1 MSLQLISKT
10 AANAPVKCS
19 SGVSDREEI
28 GGGGGGGGLA
38 MTEMEEGILGSE
50 EGLCYTVI
58 E

>member
-1 MSLQLISKT
+1 MPLQLISKT

-19 SGVSDREEI
+19 GGVGDRVEI

-38 MTEMEEGILGSE
+38 MTEMEEGMLGSE